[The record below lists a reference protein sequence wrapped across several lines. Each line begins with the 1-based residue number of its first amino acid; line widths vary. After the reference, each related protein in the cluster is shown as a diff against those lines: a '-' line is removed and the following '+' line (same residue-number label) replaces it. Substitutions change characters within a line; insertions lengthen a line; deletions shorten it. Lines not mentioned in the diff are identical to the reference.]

1 MSETH
6 SFGLSVSAI
15 TTVAVLLLATAAP
28 AAELKIPQLAPLTKC
43 VLPDPDAPLG
53 ATVRCRDG
61 TYGFGQQRR
70 ETCSNHLGVAE
81 SLTRR
86 ADGECALDAAP

>member
-1 MSETH
+1 MSKTH
-6 SFGLSVSAI
+6 SFGLSVSTI
-15 TTVAVLLLATAAP
+15 TIVAVVLLASAAP
-28 AAELKIPQLAPLTKC
+28 AAELKIPQPAPLARC

-61 TYGFGQQRR
+61 TYGFGQHRR
-70 ETCSNHLGVAE
+70 ATCSHHLGVAE

-86 ADGECALDAAP
+86 ADGKCASDVAP